1 MKSTRWLAIL
11 LTLFVGDA
19 RGQQG
24 PLTPAGRAPWEA
36 DILELFATLPVQDG
50 GRIKPM
56 DSLAGLRLLQLNGKR
71 TLKLRD
77 GTKLN
82 HRAWLLDCFLF
93 PDLARTYPCFRIEN
107 DAVLAAV
114 GLESRSKRD
123 WYTFDE
129 LALARQKIASEA
141 ISARSMESAERSV
154 VQGQLLKL
162 ESDLRLFEGLILAFD
177 FTRRSLPTA
186 GLEEIW
192 DQSEADL
199 ATVLEGASA
208 FKALWRGTPEDAGP
222 TSEQQAL
229 MRTLAEHLAEISE
242 RGRGGPV
249 LLAPHPDSAVPERW
263 WRVTDLVDVAF
274 DSELD
279 LSAEIAVLRCMQR
292 LEGAKNDRAA
302 LRTELQALHG
312 LLVGRADARGEY
324 RAIELEVNLYR
335 WDPFTRS
342 LVIYLLGFLAVCFS
356 WLAPRQGWLRKF
368 TWGATLGATAVLI
381 FGIVLRCIIR
391 QRPPVVSLYDTVLFI
406 TAGAVIM
413 ALVTEWLT
421 RQRVALGLSTF
432 LGTAGMFLAG
442 RYELK
447 EVASAGDTMAS
458 VVAVLDTNYYLAI
471 HVTTITLGYAA
482 GLLAG
487 GLGHVWILGRL
498 VGYRLGDRD
507 FYGGLTRMIYGVVC
521 FGLLL
526 SVFGTIMGG
535 VWANDSW
542 GRFWGWDPKENGA
555 LLICLWE
562 IMILHARMGGYIR
575 DRGLAVMAVLGGVV
589 VSASWWGVN
598 LLGVGL
604 HSYGFTSGAAF
615 ALASFWALEGLVVVA
630 AAVGAKRESLRG
642 KGQHHE

>member
-1 MKSTRWLAIL
+1 VRGLYCLVIGLS
-11 LTLFVGDA
+11 LFVGSASGQGEAPA
-19 RGQQG
+19 R
-24 PLTPAGRAPWEA
+24 AGRAAWEPEV
-36 DILELFATLPVQDG
+36 LELFATLPVQDG

-56 DSLAGLRLLQLNGKR
+56 DSLAGLRLLQFNGKR

-77 GTKLN
+77 GTKLS

-93 PDLARTYPCFRIEN
+93 PELARTYPCFRIDN

-114 GLESRSKRD
+114 GLDAREKAD
-123 WYTFDE
+123 WYTYEE
-129 LALARQKIASEA
+129 LALARQKIAAEA
-141 ISARSMESAERSV
+141 AGAQAVNPAERSL
-154 VQGQLLKL
+154 VQAKLLNL
-162 ESDLRLFEGLILAFD
+162 EGNLRAFEGLTLALD

-186 GLEEIW
+186 GLEGIW
-192 DQSEADL
+192 GQGEADL
-199 ATVLEGASA
+199 ATVLEGAPG
-208 FKALWRGTPEDAGP
+208 FKALWRGAPGGEPA
-222 TSEQQAL
+222 TSEQQIV

-249 LLAPHPDSAVPERW
+249 LLAPHPDAAGSDRW
-263 WRVTDLVDVAF
+263 WRATDLIDVAF
-274 DSELD
+274 DSDLD
-279 LSAEIAVLRCMQR
+279 LSAELEVLRGLQR
-292 LEGAKNDRAA
+292 LEQAKLDPGR
-302 LRTELQALHG
+302 LRTELEALHG
-312 LLVGRADARGEY
+312 LLVARADARGEY
-324 RAIELEVNLYR
+324 RAIEMEVDLYR

-342 LVIYLLGFLAVCFS
+342 LVLYLLAFLGACFS
-356 WLAPRQGWLRKF
+356 LVAPSRGWLRKF
-368 TWGATLGATAVLI
+368 TWGMTLGSTALVI

-406 TAGAVIM
+406 TASAVVIG
-413 ALVTEWLT
+413 LVTEWLT
-421 RQRVALGLSTF
+421 RQRVALGLSTL

-447 EVASAGDTMAS
+447 EVATAGDTMAA

-487 GLGHVWILGRL
+487 ALGHVWILGRL
-498 VGYRLGDRD
+498 VGYRSGDRE
-507 FYGGLTRMIYGVVC
+507 FYRGLTRMTYGVIC

-562 IMILHARMGGYIR
+562 IIILHARMGGYIR
-575 DRGLAVMAVLGGVV
+575 DRGLAVMAVLGAVV
-589 VSASWWGVN
+589 VSVSWWGVN

-604 HSYGFTSGAAF
+604 HSYGFTSGVALT
-615 ALASFWALEGLVVVA
+615 LASFWAFECLVVVA
-630 AAVGAKRESLRG
+630 AGVDAKREATNQRG
-642 KGQHHE
+642 TQA

>member
-1 MKSTRWLAIL
+1 L
-11 LTLFVGDA
+11 
-19 RGQQG
+19 
-24 PLTPAGRAPWEA
+24 
-36 DILELFATLPVQDG
+36 
-50 GRIKPM
+50 
-56 DSLAGLRLLQLNGKR
+56 
-71 TLKLRD
+71 
-77 GTKLN
+77 
-82 HRAWLLDCFLF
+82 
-93 PDLARTYPCFRIEN
+93 
-107 DAVLAAV
+107 
-114 GLESRSKRD
+114 
-123 WYTFDE
+123 
-129 LALARQKIASEA
+129 
-141 ISARSMESAERSV
+141 
-154 VQGQLLKL
+154 
-162 ESDLRLFEGLILAFD
+162 D

-186 GLEEIW
+186 GLEGIW
-192 DQSEADL
+192 SQGEADL
-199 ATVLEGASA
+199 ATVLEGAPG
-208 FKALWRGTPEDAGP
+208 FKALWRGVPGGESA

-229 MRTLAEHLAEISE
+229 MRTLAEHLAEVSE

-249 LLAPHPDSAVPERW
+249 LLAPHPGSVSAERW
-263 WRVTDLVDVAF
+263 WRATDLIDVAF
-274 DSELD
+274 DSDLD
-279 LSAEIAVLRCMQR
+279 LTAELEVLKGLQR
-292 LEGAKNDRAA
+292 LEQTKADPEG
-302 LRTELQALHG
+302 LRTELHALHA
-312 LLVGRADARGEY
+312 LLVARAEARGEY

-335 WDPFTRS
+335 WDPFTRALGFYLLAFLGVCLS
-342 LVIYLLGFLAVCFS
+342 LV
-356 WLAPRQGWLRKF
+356 APSKGWVRKF
-368 TWGATLGATAVLI
+368 TFGMTLGSTALLI

-406 TAGAVIM
+406 TAGAVLM
-413 ALVTEWLT
+413 GLVTEWLT
-421 RQRVALGLSTF
+421 RQRIAIGLSTV

-498 VGYRLGDRD
+498 VGFRSGDRE
-507 FYGGLTRMIYGVVC
+507 FYSGLTRMTYGVVC

-575 DRGLAVMAVLGGVV
+575 DRGLAVMAVLGAVV

-604 HSYGFTSGAAF
+604 HSYGFTSGVVMALAAF
-615 ALASFWALEGLVVVA
+615 WAFEILVVMA
-630 AAVGAKRESLRG
+630 AGVGAKLEAAG
-642 KGQHHE
+642 K

>member
-1 MKSTRWLAIL
+1 MNYFYGLIVGMGLFLGQASGQSESST
-11 LTLFVGDA
+11 G
-19 RGQQG
+19 
-24 PLTPAGRAPWEA
+24 AGRAPWESEV
-36 DILELFATLPVQDG
+36 LELFATLPVQDG

-56 DSLAGLRLLQLNGKR
+56 DSLAGLRLLQFNGKR

-77 GTKLN
+77 GTKLD

-93 PDLARTYPCFRIEN
+93 PELARTYPCFRIDN

-114 GLESRSKRD
+114 GLEARSKAD
-123 WYTFDE
+123 WYTFEE
-129 LALARQKIASEA
+129 LSLARQKIAAEA
-141 ISARSMESAERSV
+141 AGAQAADPAERSL
-154 VQGQLLKL
+154 VQTKLLNL
-162 ESDLRLFEGLILAFD
+162 ESNLRTFEGLTLALD

-186 GLEEIW
+186 GLEGIW
-192 DQSEADL
+192 SESEGDL
-199 ATVLEGASA
+199 ATVLEGAPG
-208 FKALWRGTPEDAGP
+208 FKALWRGVPGGESA
-222 TSEQQAL
+222 TSEQQAV

-249 LLAPHPDSAVPERW
+249 LMAPHPDSVSAERW
-263 WRVTDLVDVAF
+263 WRVTDLIDVAF
-274 DSELD
+274 DSDLD
-279 LSAEIAVLRCMQR
+279 LSAEIEVLRGLQR
-292 LEGAKNDRAA
+292 LEQAKADPER

-312 LLVGRADARGEY
+312 LLVARADARGEY

-335 WDPFTRS
+335 WDPFTRA
-342 LVIYLLGFLAVCFS
+342 LVFYLLGFLGVCFS
-356 WLAPRQGWLRKF
+356 LVAPNKGWLRKF
-368 TWGATLGATAVLI
+368 TWGMTLGSTALLI

-406 TAGAVIM
+406 TAGAVLM
-413 ALVTEWLT
+413 GLVTEWLT
-421 RQRVALGLSTF
+421 RQRIAIGLSTV

-487 GLGHVWILGRL
+487 GLGHIWILGRL
-498 VGYRLGDRD
+498 VGYRSGDRE
-507 FYGGLTRMIYGVVC
+507 FYSGLTRMTYGVVC

-575 DRGLAVMAVLGGVV
+575 DRGLAVMAVLGAVV

-604 HSYGFTSGAAF
+604 HSYGFTSGVVM
-615 ALASFWALEGLVVVA
+615 ALASFWAFEILVVLA
-630 AAVGAKRESLRG
+630 AGVGAKREAAR
-642 KGQHHE
+642 K

>member
-1 MKSTRWLAIL
+1 MRSLCC
-11 LTLFVGDA
+11 LTMALSLFAGDA
-19 RGQQG
+19 SGQG
-24 PLTPAGRAPWEA
+24 GSPTGVGRAPWEPEV
-36 DILELFATLPVQDG
+36 LELFATLPVQDG

-56 DSLAGLRLLQLNGKR
+56 DSLAGLRLLQFNGKR

-77 GTKLN
+77 GTKLD

-93 PDLARTYPCFRIEN
+93 PELARTYPCFRIDN

-114 GLESRSKRD
+114 GLGARKKAD
-123 WYTFDE
+123 WYTFEE
-129 LALARQKIASEA
+129 LALARQKIAAEA
-141 ISARSMESAERSV
+141 AGAKATDPAERSL
-154 VQGQLLKL
+154 VQTKLLNL
-162 ESDLRLFEGLILAFD
+162 ESNLRVFEGLTLALD
-177 FTRRSLPTA
+177 FTRRSLPTG

-192 DQSEADL
+192 SQSEADL
-199 ATVLEGASA
+199 ATVLEGAPG
-208 FKALWRGTPEDAGP
+208 FKALWRGVPGGEAA
-222 TSEQQAL
+222 TSEQQAF

-249 LLAPHPDSAVPERW
+249 LLAPHPGSVSPERW
-263 WRVTDLVDVAF
+263 WRVTDLIDVAF

-279 LSAEIAVLRCMQR
+279 LSAEIEVLRGLQR
-292 LEGAKNDRAA
+292 LEQSKADPERLHA
-302 LRTELQALHG
+302 ELQALHG
-312 LLVGRADARGEY
+312 LLVGRADVRGEY
-324 RAIELEVNLYR
+324 RAIELEVDLYR
-335 WDPFTRS
+335 WDPFTRA
-342 LVIYLLGFLAVCFS
+342 LVFYLLAFLGVCFS
-356 WLAPRQGWLRKF
+356 LLAPSKGWLRKF
-368 TWGATLGATAVLI
+368 TWGMTLGSTALLI

-406 TAGAVIM
+406 TAGAVLM
-413 ALVTEWLT
+413 GLVTEWLT
-421 RQRVALGLSTF
+421 RQRIALGLSTV

-447 EVASAGDTMAS
+447 EVATAGDTMAS
-458 VVAVLDTNYYLAI
+458 VMAVLDTNYYLAI

-487 GLGHVWILGRL
+487 ALGHVWILGRL
-498 VGYRLGDRD
+498 VGYRSGDRE
-507 FYGGLTRMIYGVVC
+507 FYRGLTRMTYGVIC

-575 DRGLAVMAVLGGVV
+575 DRGLAVMAVLGAVV

-604 HSYGFTSGAAF
+604 HSYGFTSGVVMT
-615 ALASFWALEGLVVVA
+615 LASFWAFEILVVMA
-630 AAVGAKRESLRG
+630 AAVGAKREAAS
-642 KGQHHE
+642 K